1 MQARICEGKS
11 HKQRLLERLTA
22 ILHWAHLTPSQMDMR
37 LLAILTFAMLLS
49 PAFAADQALP
59 PIHDGSV
66 VEGPGRFRHDGE
78 LKISGHVSLRNF
90 SLDLRGPITVDAG
103 ATLELTDV
111 HLLVSDPPGA
121 ANGTSG
127 LHCLGA
133 AHIKIQDSTMEPV
146 GSGHPMWGL
155 KGDIEVSNFQT
166 KNSEFHLDHV
176 QARLDRLKIFELEIS
191 RGSHVLGNHLDLV
204 FLSTHSGDD
213 DHLQIADIPTEVSF
227 SKTLSLGS
235 GAQADLKDARVQL
248 FLIYVH
254 GHSEVALSRMG
265 RVQLAMFPQCRGT
278 LRLPNGQLGSETS
291 PIEIPARG
299 ASDCPFRFTLNQV
312 HVDTWDVYA
321 NGKADLTFDNSRIDE
336 LVLNEDARITV
347 RNSELFAD
355 WLGVAGNAQLTVK
368 DSTVGALRLA
378 KQRPDLAT
386 SQVRLSGH
394 SRGVFSKVRF
404 DCGIVAGDEAMV
416 EIDHA
421 VVPPKY
427 VRRSGNAV
435 VRSDKKE
442 SESR

>member
-1 MQARICEGKS
+1 M
-11 HKQRLLERLTA
+11 H
-22 ILHWAHLTPSQMDMR
+22 MR
-37 LLAILTFAMLLS
+37 LLANLILILGILP
-49 PAFAADQALP
+49 PAFAADRSLPALP
-59 PIHDGSV
+59 DGSV
-66 VEGPGRFRHDGE
+66 IEGPGQFRHDGE
-78 LKISGHVSLRNF
+78 LKITGHVSLRHLT
-90 SLDLRGPITVDAG
+90 LDLHGPITVDAG
-103 ATLELTDV
+103 ATFELNDV

-127 LHCLGA
+127 LHCVGA

-155 KGDIEVSNFQT
+155 KGDLEVSNFKT

-176 QARLDRLKIFELEIS
+176 NGRLDRLTIFELEIS
-191 RGSHVLGNHLDLV
+191 RGSQVLGNQLKLV

-213 DHLQIADIPTEVSF
+213 DHLQIADIPTEQSF
-227 SKTLSLGS
+227 SKNLSLGS
-235 GAQADLKDARVQL
+235 GARAELKDAEVQL

-254 GHSEVALSRMG
+254 GHSDVSLSRMG

-278 LRLPNGQLGSETS
+278 LQLPNGQLGSEAT

-299 ASDCPFRFTLNQV
+299 ASDCRFRFTLNHV
-312 HVDTWDVYA
+312 NVDTWDVYA
-321 NGKADLTFDNSRIDE
+321 SGKADLTFDRSRIDE
-336 LVLNEDARITV
+336 LVLNEDAKITV

-355 WLGVAGNAQLTVK
+355 WLGVAGNAQLVVS

-378 KQRPDLAT
+378 KERPDLAT
-386 SQVRLSGH
+386 SQIRLSGH

-404 DCGIVAGDEAMV
+404 DCGIVAGDGATV

-427 VRRSGNAV
+427 VRRTGNAV